1 MEAKFFSEIEKK
13 MDVKSIKEFEKETRK
28 KINEELE
35 LMRNKSED
43 LSRILTRGESE
54 MWGKIRREEY
64 SWLKY
69 KSEKKKKR
77 LFRLIDI
84 YLNFESMIDSVRE
97 LDKKL
102 ENVKKLKN
110 SPIEEEAKQGKSD

>member
-35 LMRNKSED
+35 LMRNKNED

-69 KSEKKKKR
+69 KSDKKKKR

-97 LDKKL
+97 LDKKI

-110 SPIEEEAKQGKSD
+110 LPIEEEVKQGKSD

>member
-43 LSRILTRGESE
+43 LSRILTKGESE
-54 MWGKIRREEY
+54 MWGKIRRGEY

-84 YLNFESMIDSVRE
+84 YLNFEAMIDSVRE
-97 LDKKL
+97 LDKKI
-102 ENVKKLKN
+102 ESVKKLKN
-110 SPIEEEAKQGKSD
+110 SPIEEESNQGKSD